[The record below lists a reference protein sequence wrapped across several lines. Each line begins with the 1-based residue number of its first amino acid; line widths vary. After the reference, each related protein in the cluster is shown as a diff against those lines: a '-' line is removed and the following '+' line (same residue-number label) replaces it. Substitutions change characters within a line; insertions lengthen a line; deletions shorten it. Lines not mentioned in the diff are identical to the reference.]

1 MTIAETVDARM
12 IFSGKYNVLH
22 HTLHILLFF
31 YTITDSYRPIESLPL
46 VSIAARK
53 AALYQLLDK
62 AEGNKKTT
70 DGRTKAASAN
80 EFVLGTSVHSKLSSG
95 DDEEKLGQSTASSI
109 CRSSSDS
116 LYQPYHDYAWN
127 KLREISKVLPIMEQ
141 DIVPPDLKW
150 SCTPSSASSSS
161 SSSSTT
167 TTTNIYVKGSKYS
180 LHPQD
185 KMTIPHSATG
195 IPESLP
201 PSPLYYARSALLKT
215 AATVPTLPHERN
227 YTATTSTNSMLPG
240 IHVLNFVI
248 FPNTSYDIPIF
259 GADIV
264 SLPGNRHL
272 VAIDLQPVRVR
283 APSSPA
289 ETTTSM
295 QEEESTI
302 ETEEGVLNLSKD
314 HLVRLTQ
321 LHAKY
326 VQKFPWG
333 GDIPKAAQRFFSPYA
348 LWTRLIPDPGRDKD
362 YDPIHVLQTDL
373 LCCFQDYLDLY
384 GDIVIEAAT
393 QQDTINHY
401 YCPESRKAL
410 ERGQS
415 DYIRY
420 RYINDPARPLLKRLF
435 GEEWSERLLSEVLF
449 QLTTS

>member
-1 MTIAETVDARM
+1 M
-12 IFSGKYNVLH
+12 
-22 HTLHILLFF
+22 
-31 YTITDSYRPIESLPL
+31 DSYRPIESLPL

-53 AALYQLLDK
+53 ATLYQLLDNK
-62 AEGNKKTT
+62 AGGIKPTT
-70 DGRTKAASAN
+70 DGRT
-80 EFVLGTSVHSKLSSG
+80 GTSVHSKLTSG
-95 DDEEKLGQSTASSI
+95 DDGDNLDQSCTSTI
-109 CRSSSDS
+109 CRRSSDG

-127 KLREISKVLPIMEQ
+127 KLREISQVIQIMEQ

-167 TTTNIYVKGSKYS
+167 TTNIYVEGFKYF

-185 KMTIPHSATG
+185 TMTIPHSASG
-195 IPESLP
+195 IPESSP
-201 PSPLYYARSALLKT
+201 PSPLYYARSALLETT
-215 AATVPTLPHERN
+215 ATIPILPHESN
-227 YTATTSTNSMLPG
+227 YAATISAKNTSPG

-248 FPNTSYDIPIF
+248 FPNTNYDIPIF

-283 APSSPA
+283 APSSSSPSA
-289 ETTTSM
+289 TTTSK
-295 QEEESTI
+295 QEEECTK
-302 ETEEGVLNLSKD
+302 EVDEGVLNLSKD

-348 LWTRLIPDPGRDKD
+348 LWTRLIPDPGRDND
-362 YDPIHVLQTDL
+362 CDPIHVLQTDL
-373 LCCFQDYLDLY
+373 FCCFQEYLDLY

-393 QQDTINHY
+393 QQDHINHY
-401 YCPESRKAL
+401 YCPESRNSL

-449 QLTTS
+449 QQIAS